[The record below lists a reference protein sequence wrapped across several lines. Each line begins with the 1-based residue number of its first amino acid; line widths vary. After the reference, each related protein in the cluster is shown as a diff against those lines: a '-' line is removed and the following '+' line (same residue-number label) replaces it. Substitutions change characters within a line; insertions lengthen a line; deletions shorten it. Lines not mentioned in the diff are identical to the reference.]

1 MNLKLL
7 VILLALLG
15 SMYPILL
22 NIFKRKSSTNP
33 IPENVKDVYD
43 DETYT
48 KWRSYNAEHS
58 RLDLLSGIVSLLVT
72 FILLLANVFSAFASL
87 FPATMFWQT
96 IAVIL
101 LDALVSQVVGV
112 FFSYYSTMVIEQK
125 YGFNK
130 ATIKTFITDRIRG
143 FIASLALS
151 LFLGF
156 LIALLDMWLKEY
168 LILLL
173 VAALF
178 VFTILI
184 SFLYPYL
191 SRLGNKFTSLEDGE
205 LRTNLMNL
213 LTSHGYK
220 VRDIKVM
227 DASRRTTK
235 LNAYFTG
242 FGSTKTIVLYDN
254 LVNAMTPEEICAVFA
269 HELGHGLHKDVL
281 KMQIMNIGN
290 LLLMAIAVWIS
301 VREMVV
307 HTDFGFAEVNYGF
320 AYILTGIFISLIQ
333 PLSSMIINAYSRKAE
348 YRADAQSVSEGYGE
362 AMIDA
367 LKKLAREN
375 FAELAPTKTSI
386 LLEYSHPPL
395 ADRISAV
402 ERLINAKGEQNEN

>member
-1 MNLKLL
+1 MNPKLL

-58 RLDLLSGIVSLLVT
+58 RLDLLSGIVSLVVT
-72 FILLLANVFSAFASL
+72 FILLLTNVFSAFASL
-87 FPATMFWQT
+87 FPGTMVWQT
-96 IAVIL
+96 LAVIIF
-101 LDALVSQVVGV
+101 DALISQFVGV

-130 ATIKTFITDRIRG
+130 STIKTFVADKIRG
-143 FIASLALS
+143 FIASLAIS
-151 LFLGF
+151 LLLGF
-156 LIALLDMWLKEY
+156 LIALLDIWLKEY

-191 SRLGNKFTSLEDGE
+191 SRLGNKFTSLEEGE

-254 LVNAMTPEEICAVFA
+254 LVNAMSPEEICAVFA

-301 VREMVV
+301 VRELGL
-307 HTDFGFAEVNYGF
+307 HTAFGFGEVNYGF
-320 AYILTGIFISLIQ
+320 AYILTGILISLIQ
-333 PLSSMIINAYSRKAE
+333 PLSSMMINAYSRKAE
-348 YRADAQSVSEGYGE
+348 YRADSQAVSEGYGE
-362 AMIDA
+362 AMIGA

-375 FAELAPTKTSI
+375 FAELAPTKISV

-402 ERLINAKGEQNEN
+402 ERLINAKGE

>member
-1 MNLKLL
+1 MNPKLL

-22 NIFKRKSSTNP
+22 NIFKRKSSINP

-58 RLDLLSGIVSLLVT
+58 RLDLLSGIASLIVT

-87 FPATMFWQT
+87 FPGTMVWQT
-96 IAVIL
+96 LAVIL

-130 ATIKTFITDRIRG
+130 STIKTFVTDKIRG

-168 LILLL
+168 LIVLL

-178 VFTILI
+178 IFTILI

-242 FGSTKTIVLYDN
+242 FGSTKTIVLFDN

-301 VREMVV
+301 VREMGL
-307 HTDFGFAEVNYGF
+307 HTAFGFSEVNYGF

-348 YRADAQSVSEGYGE
+348 YRADGQAVSEGYGE
-362 AMIDA
+362 AMIGA

-375 FAELAPTKTSI
+375 FAELAPTKISV

-402 ERLINAKGEQNEN
+402 ERSINTKGAHNEN